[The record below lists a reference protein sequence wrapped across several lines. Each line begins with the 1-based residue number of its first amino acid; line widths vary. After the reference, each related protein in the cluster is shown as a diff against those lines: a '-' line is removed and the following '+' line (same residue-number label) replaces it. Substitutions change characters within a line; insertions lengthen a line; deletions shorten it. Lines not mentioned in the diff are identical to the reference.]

1 MSKSLLTRFVDFLRG
16 KAHKAMDSIE
26 NSIEILELKIRDLEQ
41 DYTKAV
47 EGLAKVKALEI
58 KYRNKA
64 NELKTSAAGYRQR
77 ALNIKSKIESGDWD
91 ETDGK
96 ADIIVMLNKEEQ
108 LTVEFNGMNTQ
119 ADNQQSITE
128 NLAKKIKDM
137 DKLIKTSKG
146 QVTNLKAQK
155 EASEVNKSVS
165 KELSSVNF
173 DGVASHVEEIEKQ
186 INQNNAEASAWEDLD
201 TRLEDDEKRI
211 ERKLNESSPTSDSKL
226 LDDFMNA
233 K

>member
-1 MSKSLLTRFVDFLRG
+1 MSKSFFTRLGDFLRG

-26 NSIEILELKIRDLEQ
+26 NSIEILELKVRDLEQ

-64 NELKTSAAGYRQR
+64 NNELKTSAAGYRQR

-91 ETDGK
+91 EIDGK
-96 ADIIVMLNKEEQ
+96 ADIVVMLNKEEQ

-146 QVTNLKAQK
+146 QVR
-155 EASEVNKSVS
+155 V
-165 KELSSVNF
+165 F
-173 DGVASHVEEIEKQ
+173 
-186 INQNNAEASAWEDLD
+186 
-201 TRLEDDEKRI
+201 
-211 ERKLNESSPTSDSKL
+211 RKNYL
-226 LDDFMNA
+226 L
-233 K
+233 